1 MSAQT
6 KLGRRVFTDL
16 SDLCL
21 SLADLIQPHKLL
33 VLLPPVVYCGS
44 GCLSRPLT
52 PLPPKLTCMLKDKE
66 KREKGWQ
73 CSNLFHCVL
82 KFCCYSKKKII
93 FVPIRQ
99 SRHAPSEALIPFSLQ
114 KGKACLEVVVVMNQA
129 DGEHCR
135 FVPEWVCQAVSSGTD
150 SMSHEP
156 RDRSE
161 PLCTWQSKDNI
172 NQLNYNHKYRYNA
185 HTSTSLSRAAAVQ
198 VKNSQRLT
206 VTAANTGT
214 GTWENK
220 GKTI

>member
-52 PLPPKLTCMLKDKE
+52 PLPPKLTCMLKE

-82 KFCCYSKKKII
+82 KFCCYRKKKIL
-93 FVPIRQ
+93 FVPVRQ
-99 SRHAPSEALIPFSLQ
+99 SRHAPSEALILFSLQ
-114 KGKACLEVVVVMNQA
+114 KGKACLEVVMVMNQA

-161 PLCTWQSKDNI
+161 HLCNWQSKDNI
-172 NQLNYNHKYRYNA
+172 NQLYLQSQIQIQCSHQYLIEQSSS
-185 HTSTSLSRAAAVQ
+185 ST
-198 VKNSQRLT
+198 
-206 VTAANTGT
+206 G
-214 GTWENK
+214 
-220 GKTI
+220 

>member
-52 PLPPKLTCMLKDKE
+52 PLPPKLTCMLKDKR
-66 KREKGWQ
+66 REKKDDSVQICFIVFW
-73 CSNLFHCVL
+73 
-82 KFCCYSKKKII
+82 KKKIL
-93 FVPIRQ
+93 FVPVRQ
-99 SRHAPSEALIPFSLQ
+99 SRHAPSEALILFSLQ
-114 KGKACLEVVVVMNQA
+114 KGKACLEVVMVMNQA

-161 PLCTWQSKDNI
+161 HLCTWQSKDNI
-172 NQLNYNHKYRYNA
+172 NQLYLQSQIQIQCSHQYLIEQSSS
-185 HTSTSLSRAAAVQ
+185 ST
-198 VKNSQRLT
+198 
-206 VTAANTGT
+206 G
-214 GTWENK
+214 
-220 GKTI
+220 

>member
-33 VLLPPVVYCGS
+33 ILLPPVVYCGS

-82 KFCCYSKKKII
+82 KFCCYRKKIL
-93 FVPIRQ
+93 FVPVRQ
-99 SRHAPSEALIPFSLQ
+99 SRHAPSEALILFSLQ

-172 NQLNYNHKYRYNA
+172 NQLYLQSQIQIQCSHQYLIEQSSS
-185 HTSTSLSRAAAVQ
+185 ST
-198 VKNSQRLT
+198 
-206 VTAANTGT
+206 G
-214 GTWENK
+214 
-220 GKTI
+220 